1 MSEIAKALAA
11 LQAAL
16 PVVPKS
22 KTATVRS
29 DKGNYSYTY
38 ADLAEIA
45 PLIYPLLSRNGL
57 SFTSYPTL
65 NGEGRFVLGYE
76 LLHVSGESREG
87 QYPLPDPV
95 SQKPQNVGSAI
106 TYARRY
112 CLGAATG
119 LVTEEDDDAQAS
131 SVSKPKAPP
140 REPGTTRTV
149 RRAQPPDPQP
159 EPETDSGITDAQMH
173 KLQALLKQKG
183 LTSRDLALAF
193 VGDALGR
200 DVASS
205 KDLTKGE
212 ASKVIDALD
221 KEPDH

>member
-45 PLIYPLLSRNGL
+45 PLIYPLLSSNGL
-57 SFTSYPTL
+57 SFMSYPTL
-65 NGEGRFVLGYE
+65 NSEGRFVLRYE

-87 QYPLPDPV
+87 QYPLLDPV

-119 LVTEEDDDAQAS
+119 LVTEEDDDAQTA

-159 EPETDSGITDAQMH
+159 EPGTDMGITDAQMH
-173 KLQALLKQKG
+173 KLQTLLKQKG
-183 LTSRDLALAF
+183 LTTRELALAF

-205 KDLTKGE
+205 QDLTKRE
-212 ASKVIDALD
+212 ASQVIDALD
-221 KEPDH
+221 KETDK

>member
-1 MSEIAKALAA
+1 MSEIAKALSA
-11 LQAAL
+11 LQADL

-45 PLIYPLLSRNGL
+45 PLLYPLLSSNGM

-65 NGEGRFVLGYE
+65 NSEGRFVLRYE

-87 QYPLPDPV
+87 QFPLPDPV
-95 SQKPQNVGSAI
+95 SQKPQNIGSAI

-119 LVTEEDDDAQAS
+119 LVTEEDDDAQTAS
-131 SVSKPKAPP
+131 AGKPKPPP

-159 EPETDSGITDAQMH
+159 EPGTDNGITEAQMH

-183 LTSRDLALAF
+183 LTTRDLALAF
-193 VGDALGR
+193 LGDTLGR

-205 KDLTKGE
+205 KDLTKRE
-212 ASKVIDALD
+212 ASQVIDALD
-221 KEPDH
+221 NEADQ